1 MDNQSFEQQ
10 FTQNVR
16 SSAVQPASMESGGSS
31 KLPLIV
37 SAILAVIVLIES
49 VALIIM
55 ISNYSTAN
63 NEYFADDTTEIGS
76 EDGTD
81 DTFVYDED
89 GNVTAMEITCT
100 NENGAKISLDKS
112 NKLEILDSSSKATDS
127 GSYTI
132 LRDSVISLTGS
143 SNDRSLYYDGS
154 FLADDTVIY
163 DCEETINKEAAE

>member
-16 SSAVQPASMESGGSS
+16 SSAVQPASMEPGGSS

-55 ISNYSTAN
+55 LSNYSTAN

-89 GNVTAMEITCT
+89 GNITAMEITCT
-100 NENGAKISLDKS
+100 NENGAKITLSKS
-112 NKLEILDSSSKATDS
+112 NKLEIFDANSTPIDS
-127 GSYTI
+127 GDYTI
-132 LRDSVISLTGS
+132 TYDSIISFTGS
-143 SNDRSLYYDGS
+143 GNDRPLYYDGS

-163 DCEETINKEAAE
+163 DCEETIDEETAE

>member
-16 SSAVQPASMESGGSS
+16 SSAVQPTSMESGGSS

-55 ISNYSTAN
+55 LSNYSTAN

-89 GNVTAMEITCT
+89 GNITAMEITCT
-100 NENGAKISLDKS
+100 NENGAKITLSKS
-112 NKLEILDSSSKATDS
+112 NKLEIFDANSTLIDS
-127 GSYTI
+127 GDYTI
-132 LRDSVISLTGS
+132 TYDSIISFTGS
-143 SNDRSLYYDGS
+143 GNDRPLYYDGS

-163 DCEETINKEAAE
+163 DCEETIDEEAAE